1 MEDQLFKIPP
11 FDCENVPLSELRQT
25 WFDYKKQFEY
35 VAEALSK
42 KKRRKLKSIFLAV
55 GGRQLQRVYEN
66 LTTHDDEAPEGEDE
80 FSTVIRRLDKYFAP
94 KRHDTF
100 ERYSFWTLA
109 PSAGETL
116 DKFLL
121 RAKTAANKCQFGST
135 ERESRDAA
143 VVDKVV
149 MLAPPDLRRK
159 ILERSNINLDDL
171 TKLVNSHLSIQQQVR
186 ELNQHAQGLGNMQA
200 NRSGALVNKIEEKAS
215 NDQTGRWTHGR
226 MTTECGRC
234 GNRPHK
240 PEDVC
245 PAKNEQCRICNY
257 FGHFAKKCRTD
268 PKKYKMQPSIPEK
281 RKLEEP
287 GGRQH
292 TDRIKVPRTGDIEVQ
307 KLGVRK
313 DVREKSFVYAISD
326 NHDEMIWCKV
336 REALSKSDWSDEIIK
351 TEAKAYVPFQKDLS
365 LLEGCVI
372 RGCRLVIPKQLRPR
386 MLQLAHEGH
395 PGETVMISRL

>member
-66 LTTHDDEAPEGEDE
+66 LTTQDDEAPEGEDE

-307 KLGVRK
+307 KL
-313 DVREKSFVYAISD
+313 
-326 NHDEMIWCKV
+326 
-336 REALSKSDWSDEIIK
+336 LSC
-351 TEAKAYVPFQKDLS
+351 Q
-365 LLEGCVI
+365 
-372 RGCRLVIPKQLRPR
+372 
-386 MLQLAHEGH
+386 
-395 PGETVMISRL
+395 